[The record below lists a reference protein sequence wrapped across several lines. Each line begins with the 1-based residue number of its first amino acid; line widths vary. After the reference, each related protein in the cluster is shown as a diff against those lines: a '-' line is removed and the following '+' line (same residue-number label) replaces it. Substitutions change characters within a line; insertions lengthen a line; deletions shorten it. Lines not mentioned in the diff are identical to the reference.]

1 MLRSDEARSFMKI
14 PICSVLGKWGSK
26 WPKKESFAVN
36 QLKFFNW
43 PLYQINLLIVLVI
56 NYWTKMLSANQI
68 LRILSFSWTKSE
80 IWWVYRYRYVQICLI
95 LCKILRW
102 FTRPTGLVLAISTM
116 LSLCFDYSQPIN
128 FRILFLAISVEEIKR
143 TILMIDI
150 QRDKREQK
158 GKRKNDFFSQLVRC
172 GQAFSLSFR
181 VNNILKKST
190 NIFFCTWLK
199 CFDCMRPKVFYLV
212 FIFSTPFSKCLPD
225 LSLSYSL
232 AVYCKCIFSIIS
244 KAAGDD
250 LEQNSYFC
258 FWSQIY
264 EGSLLESFLPG
275 IKDSQ
280 FDILPHKHIMLVRT
294 LPNVTCG
301 FNAKLSQS
309 SLRTWNGSNPQTS
322 PISVY

>member
-158 GKRKNDFFSQLVRC
+158 GKRKIIFFPSWSDVVRHFHYHSEWTISLRNQQTSFSVPGSSVLIAC
-172 GQAFSLSFR
+172 VQRCFTWFLFSL
-181 VNNILKKST
+181 
-190 NIFFCTWLK
+190 
-199 CFDCMRPKVFYLV
+199 
-212 FIFSTPFSKCLPD
+212 
-225 LSLSYSL
+225 
-232 AVYCKCIFSIIS
+232 
-244 KAAGDD
+244 
-250 LEQNSYFC
+250 
-258 FWSQIY
+258 
-264 EGSLLESFLPG
+264 LLFL
-275 IKDSQ
+275 
-280 FDILPHKHIMLVRT
+280 
-294 LPNVTCG
+294 
-301 FNAKLSQS
+301 NAY
-309 SLRTWNGSNPQTS
+309 
-322 PISVY
+322 PI